1 MKFLVASVALIL
13 LPLSAAAQNGTQW
26 DMAGLPPIEYDKPF
40 TGKYTEIRVGAT
52 VMGYVCPK
60 TPFPVTLGCAVSNI
74 KREGEGIVT
83 PATECVVYIAD
94 DDILARAGWSY
105 DILMRHERAHC
116 HGWPQSHPGARMA
129 FTKKEEPGILP
140 RFEAPE
146 RGQWPSD
153 LKRKNEPR

>member
-1 MKFLVASVALIL
+1 MKFLAAFFALIL
-13 LPLSAAAQNGTQW
+13 LPLSAAAQGTQW
-26 DMAGLPPIEYDKPF
+26 DVPGLPPVEYDKPF
-40 TGKYTEIRVGAT
+40 TGRYTEIRVGAT

-60 TPFPVTLGCAVSNI
+60 TPWPVTLGCAVHDTQRDSERI
-74 KREGEGIVT
+74 TV
-83 PATECVVYIAD
+83 PATECIVYIAN
-94 DDILARAGWSY
+94 DDILEKAGWSY

-129 FTKKEEPGILP
+129 FTKEPGIIP
-140 RFEAPE
+140 RYEAPE

>member
-1 MKFLVASVALIL
+1 MKFLAVFFALIP

-26 DMAGLPPIEYDKPF
+26 DMAGLPPVEYDKPF
-40 TGKYTEIRVGAT
+40 AGKYSEIRVGAT

-60 TPFPVTLGCAVSNI
+60 TPWPVTLGCAVHDTQRDSERI
-74 KREGEGIVT
+74 TV
-83 PATECVVYIAD
+83 PATECIVYIAN
-94 DDILARAGWSY
+94 DDILEKAGWSY

-129 FTKKEEPGILP
+129 FTKEPGIIP
-140 RFEAPE
+140 RYEAPE